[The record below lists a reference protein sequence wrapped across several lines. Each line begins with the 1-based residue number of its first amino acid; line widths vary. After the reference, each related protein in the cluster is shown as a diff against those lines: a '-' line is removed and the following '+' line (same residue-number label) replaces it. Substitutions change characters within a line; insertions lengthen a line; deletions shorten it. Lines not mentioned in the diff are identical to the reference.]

1 MRHETFNGMIKESD
15 CLKGRFRH
23 LIDKFAICF
32 EAVCVLCQYKMDLQQ
47 PLFDI
52 LIDTVFDDD
61 EDSVA
66 EEPLD
71 EGEYDFYSDDEVI
84 EDAQM

>member
-1 MRHETFNGMIKESD
+1 
-15 CLKGRFRH
+15 
-23 LIDKFAICF
+23 
-32 EAVCVLCQYKMDLQQ
+32 MDLER

-71 EGEYDFYSDDEVI
+71 EGEYDFYSDDKVI